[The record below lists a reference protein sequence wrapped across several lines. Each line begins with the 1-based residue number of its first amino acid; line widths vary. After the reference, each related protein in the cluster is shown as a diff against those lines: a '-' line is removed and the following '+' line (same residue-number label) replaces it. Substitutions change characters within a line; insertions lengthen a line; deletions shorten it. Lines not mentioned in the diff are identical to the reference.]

1 MRTYSIPCRGRV
13 VWPCCPVPPHPA
25 VSHVLESSLF
35 GWGDDLE
42 SASSVLAQG
51 LEDLIVSVLQAS
63 RLPAFLPL
71 MSGDRPAGGRTP
83 FCPVLHWDRGRTACC
98 LRTAHNP

>member
-13 VWPCCPVPPHPA
+13 VWPCCPVPPA
-25 VSHVLESSLF
+25 VSQVLESSLF

-42 SASSVLAQG
+42 SASSDLAQG

-71 MSGDRPAGGRTP
+71 MTGD
-83 FCPVLHWDRGRTACC
+83 
-98 LRTAHNP
+98 